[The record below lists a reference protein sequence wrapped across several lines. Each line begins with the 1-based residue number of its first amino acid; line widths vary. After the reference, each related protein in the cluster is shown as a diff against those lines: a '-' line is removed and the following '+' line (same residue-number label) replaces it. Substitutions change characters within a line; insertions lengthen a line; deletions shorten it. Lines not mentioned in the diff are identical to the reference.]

1 MGFILLLV
9 AIFFGLPVM
18 MIGAIYGIIYN
29 LITFKWL
36 GAWIRMNNVARA
48 MAYVID
54 VMGNVVCQDLF
65 NHLFLTKESKC
76 LFGNPDMSIS
86 ACLGYNKR
94 KGTLTKRGHSLER
107 FLHWIDPNHVEKSA
121 RWEDND

>member
-18 MIGAIYGIIYN
+18 IIGAIYGIIYN